1 MKKATRFIAPLMAIT
16 LLATLLA
23 GCVQQQA
30 VDQPEP
36 ETKTLV
42 KVAAL
47 KGPTGIGMV
56 KLMEDSK
63 ANITA
68 NDYEFELLGA
78 PDDIVSKL
86 TSGSVDV
93 AAVPTNLAAVLH
105 SKTNGNIQLI
115 AIHSRGPLCLGKR
128 EQHPVHC

>member
-36 ETKTLV
+36 KIKALV

-63 ANITA
+63 AGITA
-68 NDYEFELLGA
+68 NDYEFELVRS

-86 TSGSVDV
+86 TR
-93 AAVPTNLAAVLH
+93 AALMWRPSQPIWPLFCIAKPT
-105 SKTNGNIQLI
+105 
-115 AIHSRGPLCLGKR
+115 AIFS
-128 EQHPVHC
+128 